1 MFHTISSPRWKIM
14 NNKAKFIAIIIL
26 MLAILVGITGCSSNN
41 AECKVTLDRKDNLDI
56 IVNPPGGT
64 GEASQKGILQRN
76 LLISPSKK
84 VTNYVGTITKT
95 YTDNGTEYKILVDIS
110 IENEKLIA
118 YELTVTGDVYGESP
132 HVCSYP

>member
-1 MFHTISSPRWKIM
+1 MNSKTKSFTVVILILTIL
-14 NNKAKFIAIIIL
+14 F
-26 MLAILVGITGCSSNN
+26 GITSCSSKN
-41 AECKVTLDRKDNLDI
+41 AECKVVLDRNGNLDI
-56 IVNPPGGT
+56 IVNPPGET
-64 GEASQKGILQRN
+64 GEASQKGTLQRN

-95 YTDNGTEYKILVDIS
+95 YDDNGTEYKILVDIS

-118 YELTVTGDVYGESP
+118 YELTVTGGVYEETS